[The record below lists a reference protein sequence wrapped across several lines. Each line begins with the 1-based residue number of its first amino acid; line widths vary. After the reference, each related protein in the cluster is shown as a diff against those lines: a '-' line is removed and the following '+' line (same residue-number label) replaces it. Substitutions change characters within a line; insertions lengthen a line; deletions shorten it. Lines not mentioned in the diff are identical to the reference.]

1 MNHSNNNFYDLS
13 INGVKINITD
23 ISSNNFSQ
31 NRDFS
36 RLHTSS
42 ENNNVFKNKLPPL
55 YQYNKNKIDIKK
67 DIDDFNMSIN
77 KLLNDIYKKNN
88 KPNGYNNTINKLS
101 TYEQNRILQY
111 NKYKGFLDKSDDQ
124 IKKDEKNSQDAIVY
138 YNPNK
143 NTKTEFDKLLERLD
157 NNFHK
162 QHFSNPKFNGGLKD
176 YNTLYTKDYT
186 RVPPPS
192 SYHRSQIPKPP
203 EIKKTLVEINETIES
218 LDDLLSL
225 IEKNPVRPDL
235 IYNINMQTLHNIKE
249 PLVELN
255 NMIGMKQLKT
265 NVVDQ
270 ILFFIQDLHNISA
283 KNNQDFMHT
292 VIYGPPGTG
301 KTEIAKIMGSIFS
314 KMGILNKNIFKKATR
329 SDLIAG
335 YLGQTAIKTRDLV
348 TSCLGGVL
356 FIDEAYAL
364 GNEEKRDSFAKE
376 CIDTLCEALSD
387 HKHELMVIIAGY
399 EKELKQC
406 FFNYN
411 QGLESR
417 FTWRFQTDDYDSS
430 ELKKIFQKKVVDCGW
445 SFDDA
450 EDLDSDWFKNKMN
463 YFKYYGRDM
472 ETLFAKTK
480 IAHSRRVFCRPKS
493 EKTKIT
499 IEDLEKGYKLYLQ
512 NDEVKNR
519 DDKKE
524 LEKSIRNS
532 LYL

>member
-1 MNHSNNNFYDLS
+1 
-13 INGVKINITD
+13 
-23 ISSNNFSQ
+23 
-31 NRDFS
+31 
-36 RLHTSS
+36 
-42 ENNNVFKNKLPPL
+42 
-55 YQYNKNKIDIKK
+55 
-67 DIDDFNMSIN
+67 MS
-77 KLLNDIYKKNN
+77 
-88 KPNGYNNTINKLS
+88 KPNFNG
-101 TYEQNRILQY
+101 
-111 NKYKGFLDKSDDQ
+111 D
-124 IKKDEKNSQDAIVY
+124 
-138 YNPNK
+138 YNPYK
-143 NTKTEFDKLLERLD
+143 SA
-157 NNFHK
+157 H
-162 QHFSNPKFNGGLKD
+162 HP
-176 YNTLYTKDYT
+176 DYT
-186 RVPPPS
+186 RMPPPLNYS
-192 SYHRSQIPKPP
+192 KPAIQAP
-203 EIKKTLVEINETIES
+203 VPIKKTLVEINETVES
-218 LDDLLSL
+218 LDDLLML
-225 IEKNPVRPDL
+225 IEKNPLRPD
-235 IYNINMQTLHNIKE
+235 IYYNINMQTLHNIKE
-249 PLVELN
+249 PLLELN

-348 TSCLGGVL
+348 NSCIGGVL

-399 EKELKQC
+399 EKELKNC

-417 FTWRFQTDDYDSS
+417 FTWRFQTDDYNCD
-430 ELKKIFQKKVVDCGW
+430 ELREIFHKKVKECGW
-445 SFDDA
+445 SFDNIDNL
-450 EDLDSDWFKNKMN
+450 ESGWFKEKMN

-499 IEDLEKGYKLYLQ
+499 VEDLEKGYKLYLQ

-519 DDKKE
+519 DDNKE
-524 LEKSIRNS
+524 FERLIRDS
-532 LYL
+532 LYV

>member
-1 MNHSNNNFYDLS
+1 MNHTTNICDLS
-13 INGVKINITD
+13 INGLKINITD
-23 ISSNNFSQ
+23 ISSNNFFQ

-36 RLHTSS
+36 PLHTSS
-42 ENNNVFKNKLPPL
+42 NKKYNSNNYLPSIIERN
-55 YQYNKNKIDIKK
+55 NKNKTDINKE
-67 DIDDFNMSIN
+67 IDDFNMSVN
-77 KLLNDIYKKNN
+77 KLLSDI
-88 KPNGYNNTINKLS
+88 
-101 TYEQNRILQY
+101 QNRRKQNDSY
-111 NKYKGFLDKSDDQ
+111 NRYIENRNYHYSKYKSFLDKTDKQ
-124 IKKDEKNSQDAIVY
+124 IVQNDKNNENTIVH
-138 YNPNK
+138 YNPTRNRK
-143 NTKTEFDKLLERLD
+143 SELDKLINSLD
-157 NNFHK
+157 NNYNS
-162 QHFSNPKFNGGLKD
+162 QHFSNSKFNGDFHKPAK
-176 YNTLYTKDYT
+176 YNYT
-186 RVPPPS
+186 RNNYNYKSVRPPLKYNSPS
-192 SYHRSQIPKPP
+192 LPKPVSV
-203 EIKKTLVEINETIES
+203 KKTLVEINETVES
-218 LDDLLSL
+218 LDDLLML
-225 IEKNPVRPDL
+225 IEKNPIRID
-235 IYNINMQTLHNIKE
+235 IDYNINMNTLHKIKE
-249 PLVELN
+249 PLLELN
-255 NMIGMKQLKT
+255 SMIGMKQLKT

-314 KMGILNKNIFKKATR
+314 KMGILNKNVFKKATR

-348 TSCLGGVL
+348 NSCLGGVL

-399 EKELKQC
+399 EKELKEC

-417 FTWRFQTDDYDSS
+417 FTWRFQTDDYNCD
-430 ELKKIFQKKVVDCGW
+430 ELREIFQKKVVDCGW
-445 SFDDA
+445 KFDESKKIDD
-450 EDLDSDWFKNKMN
+450 EWFKNKMG

-493 EKTKIT
+493 EKTIIT
-499 IEDLEKGYKLYLQ
+499 VEDLEKGYKLYLQ

-519 DDKKE
+519 DGKHE
-524 LEKSIRNS
+524 FEKNMRDL

>member
-13 INGVKINITD
+13 VNGLKINITD
-23 ISSNNFSQ
+23 ISSNNFFQ
-31 NRDFS
+31 NRNFS
-36 RLHTSS
+36 SLHTSNRRILRS
-42 ENNNVFKNKLPPL
+42 RNLLPPL
-55 YQYNKNKIDIKK
+55 EEYNKNKMNIKK
-67 DIDDFNMSIN
+67 ETDDFNMSVN
-77 KLLNDIYKKNN
+77 KLLEDIRKKRYYSTNRN
-88 KPNGYNNTINKLS
+88 
-101 TYEQNRILQY
+101 TYEENRLVNH
-111 NKYKGFLDKSDDQ
+111 NKYKTFLNKTNDQ
-124 IKKDEKNSQDAIVY
+124 IKETERNDENTVVY
-138 YNPNK
+138 YNPNR

-157 NNFHK
+157 NNYHN
-162 QHFSNPKFNGGLKD
+162 QHFSKPNFNGD
-176 YNTLYTKDYT
+176 YNPYKSAHHPDYT
-186 RVPPPS
+186 RMPPPLNYS
-192 SYHRSQIPKPP
+192 KPAIQAP
-203 EIKKTLVEINETIES
+203 VPIKKTLVEINETVES
-218 LDDLLSL
+218 LDDLLML
-225 IEKNPVRPDL
+225 IEKNPLRPD
-235 IYNINMQTLHNIKE
+235 IYYNINMQTLHNIKE
-249 PLVELN
+249 PLLELN

-348 TSCLGGVL
+348 NSCIGGVL

-399 EKELKQC
+399 EKELKNC

-417 FTWRFQTDDYDSS
+417 FTWRFQTDDYNCD
-430 ELKKIFQKKVVDCGW
+430 ELREIFHKKVKECGW
-445 SFDDA
+445 SFDNIDNL
-450 EDLDSDWFKNKMN
+450 ESGWFKEKMN

-499 IEDLEKGYKLYLQ
+499 VEDLEKGYKLYLQ

-519 DDKKE
+519 DDNKE
-524 LEKSIRNS
+524 FERLIRDS
-532 LYL
+532 LYV